1 MEELEKKIQ
10 EELSKLHKRREKYQ
24 WIRFRSFIAN
34 TTIVILVFLYLLQA
48 VTVDMVLGWGSIV
61 ATLATL
67 WNYFRDDDKDRNIKR
82 VLGLALGIIILALS
96 GDFGGYLV
104 YK

>member
-10 EELSKLHKRREKYQ
+10 EELAKLHKRREKYQ

-34 TTIVILVFLYLLQA
+34 TTIAILVFLYLLQA

-67 WNYFRDDDKDRNIKR
+67 WNYFRDDNKDRNIKR
-82 VLGLALGIIILALS
+82 VLGLAVGIIILALS

-104 YK
+104 YR